1 MGGGGAPGDGAGA
14 PAADALSSGSPASGQ
29 AATAGAGVVQ
39 PVPILA
45 TKLYVPQP
53 RSDVVPRPQLLD
65 GTGRR
70 WKVRRGKGPAP
81 QSNRPPQ
88 RCCRPDCR

>member
-39 PVPILA
+39 PAPILA

-53 RSDVVPRPQLLD
+53 RADV
-65 GTGRR
+65 
-70 WKVRRGKGPAP
+70 GKRQHSAPELCFCHCFGIFATLEPA
-81 QSNRPPQ
+81 
-88 RCCRPDCR
+88 C